1 MYGSIID
8 NIHHNVLYN
17 HRISD
22 IYYRKYQVIFNSKEN
37 GLLDISL
44 CFISDDLNHDVCFVH
59 QVISDI
65 INYIKEDIF

>member
-22 IYYRKYQVIFNSKEN
+22 IHTENIKLWSNQTNIIFRNFID
-37 GLLDISL
+37 LLTLHLLS
-44 CFISDDLNHDVCFVH
+44 SN
-59 QVISDI
+59 
-65 INYIKEDIF
+65 IKTEDKTHY

>member
-22 IYYRKYQVIFNSKEN
+22 IHYRKYQVTFNSKEN

-44 CFISDDLNHDVCFVH
+44 CFISDD
-59 QVISDI
+59 
-65 INYIKEDIF
+65 